1 MKQYYY
7 LEGNQQLGPFSLEE
21 LRSKPIKP
29 DTKVW
34 TQGLPDWVSA
44 STVPEINDWLSG
56 PQPAQFSDPYP
67 PNIPQQ
73 QPGYPSAQQP
83 YQSQYGH
90 QQPYGN
96 APLRPKNWLVES
108 ILVTLF
114 CCLPFGIAGIINAAN
129 VDSRYAN
136 GDFAGAQ
143 RASNEAGKWTK
154 IGLFV
159 ALGFWVLYMLLIFA
173 GVVSGISRSSYY

>member
-1 MKQYYY
+1 MKHYYY

-21 LRSKPIKP
+21 LRSKPIQP
-29 DTKVW
+29 NTKVW

-44 STVPEINDWLSG
+44 NTVPEINAWFTDQSSSAH
-56 PQPAQFSDPYP
+56 PTSP
-67 PNIPQQ
+67 P
-73 QPGYPSAQQP
+73 PSYYSTQQP
-83 YQSQYGH
+83 YQAPYGS

-96 APLRPKNWLVES
+96 APARPKSWLVES
-108 ILVTLF
+108 ILATLF

-143 RASNEAGKWTK
+143 RASDEAAKWTK
-154 IGLFV
+154 VSFFV
-159 ALGFWVLYMLLIFA
+159 AIGIWVLYMLLIFA
-173 GVVSGISRSSYY
+173 GILSGIR

>member
-7 LEGNQQLGPFSLEE
+7 LVGNQQFGPFSLDE
-21 LRSKPIKP
+21 LRSKPIQS

-34 TQGLPDWVSA
+34 AQGLPDWVEA
-44 STVPEINDWLSG
+44 HTVPEINEWLSEA
-56 PQPAQFSDPYP
+56 PKPPITSALPPIQTPPAYRPFQESYTPNQPLGGAT
-67 PNIPQQ
+67 
-73 QPGYPSAQQP
+73 G
-83 YQSQYGH
+83 
-90 QQPYGN
+90 
-96 APLRPKNWLVES
+96 RPKTWLVES

-114 CCLPFGIAGIINAAN
+114 CCLPFGIAGIVNASN

-143 RASNEAGKWTK
+143 RASDEAAKWTK

-159 ALGFWVLYMLLIFA
+159 ALGFWVLYMLLIFV
-173 GVVSGISRSSYY
+173 GVFSGITNSYRF